1 MPYRVRGVLFAD
13 YVRMIRSRRDI
24 DWNRHLGP
32 EDMQYVTTRVKAD
45 QWYPMES
52 FERMGNAILKEIARL
67 EVEMVRAFGKFS
79 VAALR
84 EDNEHLVAEGDPI
97 ETLMR
102 FRVLR
107 ATFFDFEALEVKTLV
122 EGHAEII
129 IRYHM
134 GKMAEEAASYQ
145 TLGFFEGL
153 LEAAGAVGVRAQ
165 FASSSWSGDPD
176 TVVDLRWFTSAR
188 QR

>member
-1 MPYRVRGVLFAD
+1 
-13 YVRMIRSRRDI
+13 IRSRRDI
-24 DWNRHLGP
+24 DWNRHLGA
-32 EDMQYVTTRVKAD
+32 EDMAIVTSRVKSD

-52 FERMGNAILKEIARL
+52 FERLGNAILKEGTKL
-67 EVEMVRAFGKFS
+67 DLDMVRAFGRFS

-84 EDNEHLVAEGDPI
+84 EDNPTLVAEGDPI

-107 ATFFDFEALEVKTLV
+107 ATFFDFEALAVKTLV

-134 GKMAEEAASYQ
+134 GKMAEEAASHQ

-153 LEAAGAVGVRAQ
+153 LEAAGALGVKGKFTGR
-165 FASSSWSGDPD
+165 SWSG
-176 TVVDLRWFTSAR
+176 
-188 QR
+188 

>member
-1 MPYRVRGVLFAD
+1 VYRVRGVLFAD

-24 DWNRHLGP
+24 DWNRHLSP
-32 EDMQYVTTRVKAD
+32 DDMGFVTKRVKAD
-45 QWYPMES
+45 DWYPMDS
-52 FERMGNAILKEIARL
+52 FERMGNAILKEIAKL

-79 VAALR
+79 VNALR
-84 EDNEHLVAEGDPI
+84 EDNPMLLAEGDPV

-107 ATFFDFEALEVKTLV
+107 ATFFDFEALDVRTLV
-122 EGHAEII
+122 DGHAEIL

-153 LEAAGAVGVRAQ
+153 LEAAGALGVKAQ
-165 FASSSWSGDPD
+165 FTGCSWSGDPD
-176 TVVDLRWFTSAR
+176 TVVDLRWFTKR
-188 QR
+188 